1 MTDLQRI
8 TVEYD
13 CERIT
18 IENVQNKKI
27 VFYFLC
33 GNRYYIGKML
43 LCICKVSRYDRFCKI
58 R

>member
-18 IENVQNKKI
+18 IEDVQNKKI

-33 GNRYYIGKML
+33 GNRYYTVSYTHLAIRKIFCQSFVL
-43 LCICKVSRYDRFCKI
+43 L
-58 R
+58 

>member
-33 GNRYYIGKML
+33 GNRYYIGKTL
-43 LCICKVSRYDRFCKI
+43 LCICKVTE
-58 R
+58 

>member
-33 GNRYYIGKML
+33 ENRYDIDKIL
-43 LCICKVSRYDRFCKI
+43 L
-58 R
+58 